1 MFPSHSESFFLFG
14 PRRANE
20 KCEAVTD
27 EKAQIVDPLKTEG
40 YGGSNISLM
49 DGAGSESTGYKSF
62 RSNSGHASYW
72 LLATGDNDL
81 SAVISAATMLRTN
94 VAKSLCLRQGSSS
107 LLLCTLLNT
116 LFNLICCRSLAVFW
130 SIMDHFLVH

>member
-62 RSNSGHASYW
+62 RSNSSHAGYYW
-72 LLATGDNDL
+72 LPTMVSL
-81 SAVISAATMLRTN
+81 S
-94 VAKSLCLRQGSSS
+94 
-107 LLLCTLLNT
+107 
-116 LFNLICCRSLAVFW
+116 
-130 SIMDHFLVH
+130 